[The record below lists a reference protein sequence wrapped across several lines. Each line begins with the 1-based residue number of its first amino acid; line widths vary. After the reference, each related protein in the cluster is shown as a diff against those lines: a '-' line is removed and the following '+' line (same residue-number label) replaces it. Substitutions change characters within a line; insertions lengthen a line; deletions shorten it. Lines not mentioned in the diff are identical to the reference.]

1 MRPPRLPY
9 HDQSFARMARS
20 NNTVEFL
27 FHTNRIGYVYGQ
39 LSHRTDSHMQMQ
51 RLRVPLCLVYMA
63 MLVLLP
69 ARAPAQMQVRV
80 KPVVWA
86 PIIEQL
92 PLSGSVLSPR
102 SSNVAPQE
110 SGLVQRM
117 AVDEGD
123 RVEAGDVLL
132 ELDAELTRLELRRLE
147 AMHEE
152 AQLMYQEAKRLA
164 DEGRRLIGDRNIS
177 KSQFD
182 SRLATEAAE
191 EKQLGQLELQI
202 QMQRVRLDRHSLR
215 APFAGVIGFKNT
227 ELGQWLGAGS
237 AAFQLVQM
245 DPLRVQARVPER
257 YFGEVQPGTE
267 VSITVDAFPGDQIEA
282 AVDKVVA
289 VSDVNTRSFV
299 ARMDIPNTSY
309 RLAPG
314 MSAHLVFS
322 LGGEHS
328 KPVLQVPGD
337 AIVRRSDG
345 SIVVWVVRD
354 NTAQSI
360 AVAIGRRNNSH
371 VEVRSDDLRAGD
383 LTVTLGNESLRAG
396 QNVTA
401 VQD

>member
-1 MRPPRLPY
+1 MHQRRLNL
-9 HDQSFARMARS
+9 QLA
-20 NNTVEFL
+20 TVATL
-27 FHTNRIGYVYGQ
+27 IL
-39 LSHRTDSHMQMQ
+39 LSG
-51 RLRVPLCLVYMA
+51 P
-63 MLVLLP
+63 
-69 ARAPAQMQVRV
+69 APAQMQVRV
-80 KPVVWA
+80 EPVVLA
-86 PIIEQL
+86 PIMQQL

-110 SGLVQRM
+110 SGLVKRM
-117 AVDEGD
+117 AVDAGD
-123 RVEAGDVLL
+123 QVEEGDVLL

-152 AQLMYQEAKRLA
+152 AQLMYQDAKRLA
-164 DEGRRLIGDRNIS
+164 DEGRRLIGNKNIS

-191 EKQLGQLELQI
+191 EKQLSQLKLQI
-202 QMQRVRLDRHSLR
+202 QMQRVRLDHHTMR

-227 ELGQWLGAGS
+227 EVGQWLGAGS

-257 YFGEVQPGTE
+257 YYGEVQSGTR
-267 VSITVDAFPGDQIEA
+267 VTITVDAFPGDQIQA
-282 AVDKVVA
+282 GVDRMVA

-299 ARMDIPNTSY
+299 ARMDIPNSNS

-322 LGGEHS
+322 LGGEDS
-328 KPVLQVPGD
+328 MPVLQVPVD
-337 AIVRRSDG
+337 AVVRRPDG
-345 SIVVWVVRD
+345 SVVVWVVRD
-354 NTAQSI
+354 STAHSV

-371 VEVRSDDLRAGD
+371 VEVRSDELRAGD
-383 LTVTLGNESLRAG
+383 LSVTLGNESLRAG

-401 VQD
+401 VGN